1 MQKLYRVVVWMFV
14 IMAVMSLGAW
24 AQEPTADEIL
34 ALVEDKSIMGG
45 EVGTMVATVRFEV
58 AVEEGEATAYTFR
71 VFSVMDVEGEPD
83 KLLIVYLDPELV
95 AGTMLLTHTPEEGDA
110 QMWLYLPALG
120 LVKELVTEESQGQE
134 FISGSGISRS
144 EIAEGFQYHE
154 DYSPVLT
161 GEEEIDGLPAYV
173 LFLTPREGRETDW
186 QSIKLWVYK
195 EEFAV
200 IRAEFTDSEG
210 RFAKLLE
217 GDDFYADSVS
227 FFSHTITFQDL
238 IGGGSSLITLLDR
251 EIADIPADYFV
262 SENLPTLDLETSL
275 GD

>member
-1 MQKLYRVVVWMFV
+1 MFLV
-14 IMAVMSLGAW
+14 ILGLSLGAW
-24 AQEPTADEIL
+24 TQVPTADEIL
-34 ALVEDKSIMGG
+34 DLVEDKSIMGG

-71 VFSVMDVEGEPD
+71 VFSVMDVEGGPD

-95 AGTMLLTHTPEEGDA
+95 AGTMFLTHTPEEGDA
-110 QMWLYLPALG
+110 QMWIYLPALG

-154 DYSPVLT
+154 DYSPVLA
-161 GEEEIDGLPAYV
+161 GEEEIAGLPAYV
-173 LFLTPREGRETDW
+173 LLLTPREGRETDW

-195 EEFAV
+195 DEFAV
-200 IRAEFTDSEG
+200 IRAEFTNPEG
-210 RFAKLLE
+210 QLAKLLE

-251 EIADIPADYFV
+251 EIADIPDDYFAP
-262 SENLPTLDLETSL
+262 ERLGKLDSTIP
-275 GD
+275 

>member
-1 MQKLYRVVVWMFV
+1 MEKLYRVAVWMFV
-14 IMAVMSLGAW
+14 IMSVMSLGAW

-45 EVGTMVATVRFEV
+45 EVGTMVATVNFEV

-71 VFSVMDVEGEPD
+71 VFSVMDIEGEPD
-83 KLLIVYLDPELV
+83 KLLIVYLAPELV
-95 AGTMLLTHTPEEGDA
+95 AGTMFLSHTPEEGDA
-110 QMWLYLPALG
+110 RMWLYLPALG

-144 EIAEGFQYHE
+144 EISEGFQYHE
-154 DYSPVLT
+154 DYSPELT

-173 LFLTPREGRETDW
+173 LFLTPREGRDTDW

-210 RFAKLLE
+210 QFAKLLE

-262 SENLPTLDLETSL
+262 SENLPTLDLENPS
-275 GD
+275 GE

>member
-1 MQKLYRVVVWMFV
+1 
-14 IMAVMSLGAW
+14 
-24 AQEPTADEIL
+24 
-34 ALVEDKSIMGG
+34 MGG
-45 EVGTMVATVRFEV
+45 EVGTMIATVRFEV

-83 KLLIVYLDPELV
+83 KLLILYLDPELV
-95 AGTMLLTHTPEEGDA
+95 AGTMFLTHTPEEGDA
-110 QMWLYLPALG
+110 RMWLYLPALG

-173 LFLTPREGRETDW
+173 LLLTPREGRETDW

-195 EEFAV
+195 GEFAV

-210 RFAKLLE
+210 RLAKLME

-251 EIADIPADYFV
+251 EIGDVPDDYFV
-262 SENLPTLDLETSL
+262 PENLGKLDIALP
-275 GD
+275 

>member
-1 MQKLYRVVVWMFV
+1 MKKYYKVAAWVFV
-14 IMAVMSLGAW
+14 IVAIISLGAW

-34 ALVEDKSIMGG
+34 ALVEETSIMGG
-45 EVGTMVATVRFEV
+45 EVGTMIATVRFEV
-58 AVEEGEATAYTFR
+58 AVEEGEATAYTFK

-83 KLLIVYLDPELV
+83 KLLILYLDPELV
-95 AGTMLLTHTPEEGDA
+95 AGTMFLTHTPEEGDA
-110 QMWLYLPALG
+110 RMWLYLPALD
-120 LVKELVTEESQGQE
+120 LVKELVTEETQGQE
-134 FISGSGISRS
+134 FIAGSGISRS
-144 EIAEGFQYHE
+144 EIAEGFQYHQ
-154 DYSPVLT
+154 DYSPELT

-173 LFLTPREGRETDW
+173 LLLTPREGRETDW

-195 EEFAV
+195 GEFAV

-210 RFAKLLE
+210 RFAKLME

-251 EIADIPADYFV
+251 EIADVPDDYFAPE
-262 SENLPTLDLETSL
+262 SLSTLDL
-275 GD
+275 GDSSGE

>member
-1 MQKLYRVVVWMFV
+1 MNEPSRLAAWMLV
-14 IMAVMSLGAW
+14 IMAVVSLGAW

-34 ALVEDKSIMGG
+34 ARVEETSIMGG

-58 AVEEGEATAYTFR
+58 AVEEGEPTAYTFR
-71 VFSVMDVEGEPD
+71 VFSAMDVEGEPD

-95 AGTMLLTHTPEEGDA
+95 AGTMFLTHTPEEGDA
-110 QMWLYLPALG
+110 RMWLYLPALG
-120 LVKELVTEESQGQE
+120 LVKELVTEEARGQE

-173 LFLTPREGRETDW
+173 LLLTPREGRETDW

-195 EEFAV
+195 GEFAV

-210 RFAKLLE
+210 RLAKVME

-251 EIADIPADYFV
+251 EIADISPDHFV
-262 SENLPTLDLETSL
+262 PESLPTLVIENLS

>member
-1 MQKLYRVVVWMFV
+1 MQKLYKVVVWMFLV
-14 IMAVMSLGAW
+14 ILGLSLGAW
-24 AQEPTADEIL
+24 TQVPTADEIL
-34 ALVEDKSIMGG
+34 DLVEDKSIMGG

-71 VFSVMDVEGEPD
+71 VFSVMDVEAEPD

-95 AGTMLLTHTPEEGDA
+95 AGTMFLTHTPEEGDA
-110 QMWLYLPALG
+110 RMWLYLPALG

-173 LFLTPREGRETDW
+173 LLLTPREGRETDW

-195 EEFAV
+195 GEFAV
-200 IRAEFTDSEG
+200 IRAEFTNPEG
-210 RFAKLLE
+210 QLAKLME

-251 EIADIPADYFV
+251 EISDIPADYFTP
-262 SENLPTLDLETSL
+262 ESL
-275 GD
+275 GKLEITTP